1 MRKPKTIVALAA
13 TTALAL
19 GGLAVAPGSPANAAT
34 EIEGQVAKYT
44 RDGAGSLA
52 AATLDAT
59 HQYSQL
65 EFTWNAPLSAAGR
78 LRTDIQTS
86 MYIGGAPQFTT
97 PAQVNRTGDAV
108 ELVSVDPGTGIEVVR
123 TIRMHDSRVDV
134 TIEATNT
141 TPRQQNLQ
149 LDLRHFVRVS
159 MDDPTQFVGEV
170 EDGKIIARSVTPGY
184 DMQVEFG
191 GDYQTSGFAGEPGKA
206 IPNAGWGQ
214 DGPKGA
220 QAPDGDASSQGAGW
234 WRGWKSG
241 ETMTASISVELT
253 PQLRTQDI
261 DEDGIPDEWERGSF
275 TPEGGQRLDLAKWGA
290 RPDQKDVFLQ
300 LNWMEPELNS
310 NACNVSGR
318 FLKNIEKTMNWV
330 ECAEANKN
338 AYRPSKQILDELV
351 REFDE
356 NGVKLH
362 IDAGNWYSNFVSA
375 EPGQLKGGPIKFE
388 KHPFNG
394 KSGREVLDGYS
405 TRLLKDREAVFHVG
419 VIGDEMAP
427 GNDASGLGSMPGGS
441 FYVAW
446 YEQMNRDE
454 QVRNTILH
462 EFGHNLGLGHS
473 GAINQP
479 KRAEG
484 YNWVPGYVSTMNY
497 LYQFEH
503 FGFTKGISRN
513 PSQLEE
519 RCATLKIEDPCFVGE
534 YEIGS
539 DWENLNFTGGKV
551 GQAIGHIETPEVSKN
566 EDASTRDLVLV
577 AAEKNNGK
585 GGFRLVDTEE
595 RPNGIVTA
603 NSENVIHAEV
613 SNHGVDEHTYL
624 LEYTYDGRTYTEKY
638 TVPGVND
645 PSGGALPIEVPITG
659 LTGYKGE
666 LLPIRFSLYNE
677 ANEVQYSQDLNVPVL
692 DFTKEEL
699 REVIDQIPADAKPNV
714 KKAVEE
720 KLKPALTATATTTPS
735 PATPTSNATAP
746 QAPAPVVPTPL
757 KTRPES
763 PSPTRP
769 VTPAESPR
777 TSTVTTTTTPAVAS
791 PQRDGSSNPS
801 NVASIVVGLIM
812 TLTGLGIAAWGW
824 VNANGMPQLPF

>member
-19 GGLAVAPGSPANAAT
+19 GGLAVAPGSPANAST
-34 EIEGQVAKYT
+34 EIDGQVAKYT

-86 MYIGGAPQFTT
+86 MYIGGTPQFTA
-97 PAQVNRTGDAV
+97 PAQVNRTGDTV

-123 TIRMHDSRVDV
+123 TIRMRDSRVDV

-149 LDLRHFVRVS
+149 LDLRHFVRAS
-159 MDDPTQFVGEV
+159 MDDPTQFLGEV

-184 DMQVEFG
+184 DMHVEFG
-191 GDYQTSGFAGEPGKA
+191 GDFQTSGFAGEPGKA
-206 IPNAGWGQ
+206 IPNASWGQ

-220 QAPDGDASSQGAGW
+220 QAPDGGASSQGAGW

-241 ETMTASISVELT
+241 ETVTASISVELT
-253 PQLRTQDI
+253 PQLRTQDV

-300 LNWMEPELNS
+300 LNWMEPEFNE
-310 NACNVSGR
+310 NACNVTGR
-318 FLKNIEKTMNWV
+318 FAKNIDKTMNWV
-330 ECAEANKN
+330 ECAEVNKN

-351 REFDE
+351 KEFDE

-375 EPGQLKGGPIKFE
+375 EPEQLKGGPIKFE

-394 KSGREVLDGYS
+394 KSRREVLDGYS
-405 TRLLKDREAVFHVG
+405 TRLLKNRDAVFHLG
-419 VIGDEMAP
+419 VIGDQMAP
-427 GNDASGLGSMPGGS
+427 GNNASGLGAEPGGS

-446 YEQMNRDE
+446 YAQMNRDE

-479 KRAEG
+479 NRAEG
-484 YNWVPGYVSTMNY
+484 YNYVPGYKSTMNY

-503 FGFTKGISRN
+503 FGFTKGPSHN
-513 PSQLEE
+513 PAQLEAK
-519 RCATLKIEDPCFVGE
+519 CASLSAKDPCFTGT
-534 YEIGS
+534 YEIGA
-539 DWENLNFTGGKV
+539 DWDNLTFTGGKV
-551 GQAIGHIETPEVSKN
+551 GRAIGHIEVPEVSKN
-566 EDASTRDLVLV
+566 EDVTTRDLVV
-577 AAEKNNGK
+577 IAAAKNNGK

-603 NSENVIHAEV
+603 NPDNVIHAEV

-624 LEYTYDGRTYTEKY
+624 LEYTYNGDTYTEKY

-645 PSGGALPIEVPITG
+645 PSGGTLLIDVPVPN
-659 LTGYKGE
+659 LTGYKSE
-666 LLPIRFSLYNE
+666 VLPIRFSLYNE
-677 ANEVQYSQDLNVPVL
+677 QNEVQYSQDLNVPVL
-692 DFTKEEL
+692 DLTKEEL
-699 REVIDQIPADAKPNV
+699 REVVEQLPTETNEKL
-714 KKAVEE
+714 KKAVDE
-720 KLKPALTATATTTPS
+720 KLKPAITATATPSPSPTPS
-735 PATPTSNATAP
+735 SAAPTSTS
-746 QAPAPVVPTPL
+746 APAPVVPTPV
-757 KTRPES
+757 KTRPNQPVPVLGETAVTVTSTATATAAPDAAPVSDS
-763 PSPTRP
+763 PSP
-769 VTPAESPR
+769 
-777 TSTVTTTTTPAVAS
+777 
-791 PQRDGSSNPS
+791 SNI
-801 NVASIVVGLIM
+801 AAII
-812 TLTGLGIAAWGW
+812 TGLLMALGGIGIAAWGW
-824 VNANGMPQLPF
+824 VNANGMPTF